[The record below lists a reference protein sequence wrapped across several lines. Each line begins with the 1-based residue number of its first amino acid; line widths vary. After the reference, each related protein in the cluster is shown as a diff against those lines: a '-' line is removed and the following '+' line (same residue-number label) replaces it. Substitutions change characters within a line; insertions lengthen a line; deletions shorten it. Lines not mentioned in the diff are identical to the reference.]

1 MFIYSFH
8 NDFQRFLVVGAR
20 RGVHL
25 AILGEPGSGK
35 SMILQPLEL
44 ICQTM
49 PPPEDRS
56 SLPLAALLDAEITL
70 WQDFEYNHKTL
81 NSSDLLRLVVG
92 ERIGVRLPG
101 ALNTGFN
108 NTAPIFYSALQPI
121 TPPRWAEVYDK
132 KVTAMN
138 DRFLIRAWR
147 VALPSAR
154 RVHDFPHCARCFASF
169 VLDND
174 AAWHAVFS

>member
-1 MFIYSFH
+1 MFTYSFH

-49 PPPEDRS
+49 PPPEDGS
-56 SLPLAALLDAEITL
+56 SLPLAALLDAEIIL

-81 NSSDLLRLVVG
+81 NFSDLLRLVVG

-121 TPPRWAEVYDK
+121 TPPRWGPKA
-132 KVTAMN
+132 T
-138 DRFLIRAWR
+138 
-147 VALPSAR
+147 R
-154 RVHDFPHCARCFASF
+154 RWSRP
-169 VLDND
+169 
-174 AAWHAVFS
+174 

>member
-1 MFIYSFH
+1 M
-8 NDFQRFLVVGAR
+8 L
-20 RGVHL
+20 
-25 AILGEPGSGK
+25 
-35 SMILQPLEL
+35 
-44 ICQTM
+44 
-49 PPPEDRS
+49 
-56 SLPLAALLDAEITL
+56 ALLDTEIIL
-70 WQDFEYNHKTL
+70 WQDFEYNHSNF
-81 NSSDLLRLVVG
+81 NSSDLLRLVLG

-138 DRFLIRAWR
+138 DRFLMRTWR

-154 RVHDFPHCARCFASF
+154 RVHDLPHCTRCFASF